1 MMKVAVANEQGKVSG
16 HFGHCL
22 GFQVYEI
29 DGQKIMGNVF
39 LENPGHK
46 PGFLPQFLSE
56 QGVDIIIAGG
66 MGERAQKLFN
76 EKNIEVIVGV
86 TGELQIAI
94 ESFVEGK
101 LESTRS
107 VCREHQH
114 HGTCG
119 EHN

>member
-1 MMKVAVANEQGKVSG
+1 MKVAVANEQGRISG

-22 GFQVYEI
+22 GFQVYEVE
-29 DGQKIMGNVF
+29 GQTIMGNVF

-56 QGVDIIIAGG
+56 EGINVIIAGG
-66 MGERAQKLFN
+66 MGERAQNLFEEN
-76 EKNIEVIVGV
+76 NIDVIVGI
-86 TGELQIAI
+86 TGELQVAI

-114 HGTCG
+114 HGSCG
-119 EHN
+119 EHH